1 MKHILTIKAH
11 PWGAINVK
19 ATIKV
24 TANSKEEALEKFHNK
39 HPFFTIDSI
48 SVKLVDEID

>member
-11 PWGAINVK
+11 LWGNSEVK
-19 ATIKV
+19 AVVKV
-24 TANSKEEALEKFHNK
+24 KANSKEEALRKFYNK
-39 HPFFTIDSI
+39 HPLMTIDSM